1 MVVKKAI
8 EAKSKGGRMGIFLG
22 GFLQKIPTQAS
33 NLKFV

>member
-8 EAKSKGGRMGIFLG
+8 EGKEQRRRMGIFLG
-22 GFLQKIPTQAS
+22 DFLQKIPTQAS